1 MAIAN
6 TAGTTN
12 NISTV
17 KPRYIEITRHGSE
30 WDIRAWAEVLAADG
44 IQLDYRIKAVFGP
57 TPAVFAIT
65 ITCADDNAYMLW
77 MLKYHESPGPV

>member
-6 TAGTTN
+6 TAGTST

-44 IQLDYRIKAVFGP
+44 IQLYYRIKAVFGP
-57 TPAVFAIT
+57 THTVFAIT
-65 ITCADDNAYMLW
+65 ITCADDHAYMLW
-77 MLKYHESPGPV
+77 MLKYHESPEPV

>member
-6 TAGTTN
+6 TAGTST

-44 IQLDYRIKAVFGP
+44 IQLYYRIKAVFGP
-57 TPAVFAIT
+57 THTVFAIT
-65 ITCADDNAYMLW
+65 IPCADDHAICC
-77 MLKYHESPGPV
+77 GC